1 MTATVDNSGYTPY
14 IYSYFPNDEKRL
26 FLVNGDNA
34 YTRTCSADVLKAG
47 ESGYMAVP
55 TQDAASGWQ
64 KGFVIPV
71 NGVLLRMQPVTGH
84 SNGDFF
90 MAETET
96 TEELWGAVDKTAAA
110 TSTPSLPVSD
120 VSYPA
125 VTTFITS
132 LNSLTGFTFSLPT
145 TVQWEYAKKGGKY
158 SKNYTYAGSN
168 TVGDVCWYSGNASA
182 KQPVGTKMPNE
193 LGLYDLSGNVSEFAW
208 ISSGTSAYTYP
219 NIMGGSYTTT
229 VGSLNSYT
237 TLSTSYYS
245 STSCKASYVG
255 FRLVL
260 DFP

>member
-34 YTRTCSADVLKAG
+34 YTRICSADVLKAG

-71 NGVLLRMQPVTGH
+71 NGVLLRMQPVTGF
-84 SNGDFF
+84 SSGDFF

-110 TSTPSLPVSD
+110 TSTPTLPVD
-120 VSYPA
+120 NISYPA
-125 VTTFITS
+125 VASFIKN
-132 LNSLTGFTFSLPT
+132 LNSLTGFTFSLPAT
-145 TVQWEYAKKGGKY
+145 GQWEYARKGGKY

-168 TVGDVCWYSGNASA
+168 TIGDVCWYSGNASA

-193 LGLYDLSGNVSEFAW
+193 LGLFDLIGNVSEF
-208 ISSGTSAYTYP
+208 SSQLYYSSYPYVLGGNYTYSSSD
-219 NIMGGSYTTT
+219 NFNSTTI
-229 VGSLNSYT
+229 Y
-237 TLSTSYYS
+237 LSNASST
-245 STSCKASYVG
+245 STSCKEAGVG
-255 FRLVL
+255 FRLIL
-260 DFP
+260 AFP